1 VANLGSENHEP
12 YRLHHSGAEGRWRLR
27 THQAYD
33 LIAQGKLEKVK
44 IGRKTIITARSVD
57 RLLEAVAA

>member
-1 VANLGSENHEP
+1 MSRIGYTIRELKDAGVCGP
-12 YRLHHSGAEGRWRLR
+12 
-27 THQAYD
+27 TKAYD